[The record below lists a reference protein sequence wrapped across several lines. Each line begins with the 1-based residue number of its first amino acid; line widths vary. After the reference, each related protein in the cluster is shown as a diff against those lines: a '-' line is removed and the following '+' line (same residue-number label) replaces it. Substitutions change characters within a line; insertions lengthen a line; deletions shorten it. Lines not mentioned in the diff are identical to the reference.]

1 MRKHLALGAALAL
14 GFGTHAF
21 AAEGFSYSNAEI
33 GYASTEISGVDGD
46 GLTLGLSVGFA
57 KNFFGFAGYNDFSY
71 DGGFSSNQLTA
82 GVGFHWPLN
91 DKIDLVT
98 GLSYEDFEV
107 KASGIGSASDDGFG
121 LGAGLRGRLSEKFEL
136 SGGGKYIDLGGGS
149 DDIIW
154 MAAAHY
160 YFTPKFALGADISDG
175 DSGTTFGIKLRYDF
189 GAGR

>member
-98 GLSYEDFEV
+98 GLSYEDWEV

-189 GAGR
+189 GR